1 MNVTTAAAAV
11 AAAAGDSSSSK
22 KPKKPT
28 KILASDPE
36 KVALRPAA
44 PLAEFSVGGSADA
57 DAVKFEGDLL
67 VLGLFEEDLAKK
79 EEDKA
84 GEESD
89 GEDSSKSTEP
99 KFPLSGPAPPCAF
112 AAAGAAAIDASLS
125 GLLTDLALDSDFSA
139 KAGSSAFIRVPRALV
154 TNSSGNQKIQYRSV
168 GLVGLGAA
176 KQASAGDKMWGK
188 SPFVGL
194 GAAVAAAAKQHKAS
208 SAGIAVF
215 NSEIGD
221 GKAAAEGV
229 AKGLGIGAYESS
241 RFKHGPAA
249 TRVADAELFFPSASS
264 SSSAAELLAGAAQ
277 GSAVASGV
285 LLARYLVEAPPNVC
299 TPRHLARAAES
310 IAAAAPDVF
319 SAEILGRAACEE
331 MGMGAFL
338 GVSACSEL
346 EPQFIHLTY
355 TPPGF
360 KEEEGE
366 AAVNRDV
373 ALVGKGLT
381 FDSGGYNLKVRRG
394 FFFSAFFFFFSFLFL
409 ISSQK
414 NSPFSP
420 PFFCFLISKLHVQVG
435 GMIEMMKVS

>member
-1 MNVTTAAAAV
+1 M
-11 AAAAGDSSSSK
+11 
-22 KPKKPT
+22 
-28 KILASDPE
+28 
-36 KVALRPAA
+36 
-44 PLAEFSVGGSADA
+44 
-57 DAVKFEGDLL
+57 
-67 VLGLFEEDLAKK
+67 
-79 EEDKA
+79 
-84 GEESD
+84 
-89 GEDSSKSTEP
+89 
-99 KFPLSGPAPPCAF
+99 
-112 AAAGAAAIDASLS
+112 
-125 GLLTDLALDSDFSA
+125 
-139 KAGSSAFIRVPRALV
+139 
-154 TNSSGNQKIQYRSV
+154 
-168 GLVGLGAA
+168 
-176 KQASAGDKMWGK
+176 
-188 SPFVGL
+188 
-194 GAAVAAAAKQHKAS
+194 
-208 SAGIAVF
+208 
-215 NSEIGD
+215 
-221 GKAAAEGV
+221 
-229 AKGLGIGAYESS
+229 
-241 RFKHGPAA
+241 
-249 TRVADAELFFPSASS
+249 
-264 SSSAAELLAGAAQ
+264 
-277 GSAVASGV
+277 ASGV